1 MPKRS
6 NNIDSQTR
14 QLDLF
19 KDVKPQ
25 PKSSKIKDTSIESS
39 PRLAEEGLGERSKWL
54 TVQYQPVS
62 LFSLKR
68 SDATSMAA
76 KSNLVPTPY
85 SIQMALLKVLIES
98 QGSQHRE
105 DFEDWIESEFKWI
118 KDLEIYIQPPEQLI
132 VNRNG
137 YKLRYWNQQADKDY
151 RKANNKQP
159 PPVMP
164 MQGGFVFREWVYMDG
179 NLSICCGET
188 DRLHELNKLFSL
200 INYFGKKGCFFQYLP
215 YKDDRDFE
223 ENGCSTKPKFQIKP
237 EDLIGSDSKNKSF
250 TVQPM
255 DQLGSKS
262 TFNRINTYSS
272 EKATLKRDRIIKPG
286 FLPLKLTATSAR
298 YDLYT
303 RSTNQDKE

>member
-6 NNIDSQTR
+6 N
-14 QLDLF
+14 
-19 KDVKPQ
+19 
-25 PKSSKIKDTSIESS
+25 
-39 PRLAEEGLGERSKWL
+39 KWL
-54 TVQYQPVS
+54 TVHYQPVS

-85 SIQMALLKVLIES
+85 SIQMALLKVLIETK
-98 QGSQHRE
+98 GYEHRE
-105 DFEDWIESEFKWI
+105 NFDKWIENEFKWI
-118 KDLEIYIQPPEQLI
+118 RDLEIYIQPPKQLI

-137 YKLRYWNQQADKDY
+137 YKLRYYDQSADKAY
-151 RKANNKQP
+151 KSANGQP

-164 MQGGFVFREWVYMDG
+164 MQDGFVFREWVYMEG

-188 DRLHELNKLFSL
+188 DRLDELKSLFSL
-200 INYFGKKGCFFQYLP
+200 INYFGKRGCFFQYLP
-215 YKDDRDFE
+215 YKSDRDFE
-223 ENGCSTKPKFQIKP
+223 ENGCSTEPQFQIKP
-237 EDLIGSDSKNKSF
+237 EDLINTNSNNKSF

-255 DQLGSKS
+255 DELGNKA
-262 TFNRINTYSS
+262 TFSRINPYSS
-272 EKATLKRDRIIKPG
+272 ESAKLDRDRIIKPG

-303 RSTNQDKE
+303 RNPEQDTE

>member
-1 MPKRS
+1 MPKQS
-6 NNIDSQTR
+6 NNVDPKTQ

-19 KDVKPQ
+19 EDVKPQ
-25 PKSSKIKDTSIESS
+25 PKSLETKSS
-39 PRLAEEGLGERSKWL
+39 LKTNSEKWL
-54 TVQYQPVS
+54 TVHYQPVS
-62 LFSLKR
+62 FFSLKR

-98 QGSQHRE
+98 RGDKHR
-105 DFEDWIESEFKWI
+105 DNFEEWIESEFEWI
-118 KDLEIYIQPPEQLI
+118 RDLEIYIQPPEQLI

-159 PPVMP
+159 PTVMP
-164 MQGGFVFREWVYMDG
+164 MQGGFVFREWVYMQG

-188 DRLHELNKLFSL
+188 ERLDELNKLFSL
-200 INYFGKKGCFFQYLP
+200 INYFGKKGCFFQYIP
-215 YKDDRDFE
+215 YKSDRDFA
-223 ENGCSTKPKFQIKP
+223 ENGCSTEPKFKIKP
-237 EDLIGSDSKNKSF
+237 EHLIDSNSNDQSF

-255 DQLGSKS
+255 DKLGAKS
-262 TFNRINTYSS
+262 TFNRINPYSF
-272 EKATLKRDRIIKPG
+272 EKANLKRDRIIKPG

-303 RSTNQDKE
+303 RNPNQNPE

>member
-6 NNIDSQTR
+6 N
-14 QLDLF
+14 
-19 KDVKPQ
+19 
-25 PKSSKIKDTSIESS
+25 
-39 PRLAEEGLGERSKWL
+39 KWL
-54 TVQYQPVS
+54 IVHYQPVS

-85 SIQMALLKVLIES
+85 SIQMALLKVLIETK
-98 QGSQHRE
+98 GYEHRE
-105 DFEDWIESEFKWI
+105 NFEDWSEKEFKWI
-118 KDLEIYIQPPEQLI
+118 RDLEIYIQPPEQLI

-151 RKANNKQP
+151 RKANNRQP

-164 MQGGFVFREWVYMDG
+164 MQDGFVFREWVYMHG

-188 DRLHELNKLFSL
+188 NRLHELEKLFSL

-215 YKDDRDFE
+215 DKTQKTEQPQYQTDPT
-223 ENGCSTKPKFQIKP
+223 N
-237 EDLIGSDSKNKSF
+237 SF
-250 TVQPM
+250 IVQPM
-255 DQLGSKS
+255 DELGDKA
-262 TFNRINTYSS
+262 TFNRINPFSS
-272 EKATLKRDRIIKPG
+272 DLAKLDRDRLIKPG

-303 RSTNQDKE
+303 RTNNENSE

>member
-1 MPKRS
+1 MPKKKQQKQ
-6 NNIDSQTR
+6 IKAQPR
-14 QLDLF
+14 QLNLF
-19 KDVKPQ
+19 QDVQPQ
-25 PKSSKIKDTSIESS
+25 PKSLKGKKKENNDENISK
-39 PRLAEEGLGERSKWL
+39 KWL
-54 TVQYQPVS
+54 TVHYQPVS

-98 QGSQHRE
+98 QGSQHKE
-105 DFEDWIESEFKWI
+105 GFEEWIETEFEWI
-118 KDLEIYIQPPEQLI
+118 RKLEIYIRPPEKLV

-137 YKLRYWNQQADKDY
+137 YKLRYMNSTSRSLFKKKHGREPSSEDIVPLPD
-151 RKANNKQP
+151 
-159 PPVMP
+159 
-164 MQGGFVFREWVYMDG
+164 GFVFREWVYMEG

-188 DRLHELNKLFSL
+188 ERLDELNKLFSL

-215 YKDDRDFE
+215 YKSDRDFVE
-223 ENGCSTKPKFQIKP
+223 KGCSTEPKFQIKP
-237 EDLIGSDSKNKSF
+237 EQLIDSNSNDRSF

-255 DQLGSKS
+255 DKLGAKS
-262 TFNRINTYSS
+262 TFNRINPYSE
-272 EKATLKRDRIIKPG
+272 EKANLKRDRIIKPG

-303 RSTNQDKE
+303 RTPEQDPE

>member
-1 MPKRS
+1 MPKQS
-6 NNIDSQTR
+6 NNIDPQTQ

-39 PRLAEEGLGERSKWL
+39 PSLVGEGLGERSKWL
-54 TVQYQPVS
+54 TVHYQPVS

-85 SIQMALLKVLIES
+85 SIQMALLKVLIETK
-98 QGSQHRE
+98 GYEHRE
-105 DFEDWIESEFKWI
+105 DFDEWIESEFKCI
-118 KDLEIYIQPPEQLI
+118 KKLKIHIQPPEQLV

-137 YKLRYWNQQADKDY
+137 YKLRYFDQSADKAY
-151 RKANNKQP
+151 RSANNRQP

-164 MQGGFVFREWVYMDG
+164 MQDGFVFREWVYMQG

-188 DRLHELNKLFSL
+188 DRLDKLESLFSL
-200 INYFGKKGCFFQYLP
+200 INYFGKRGCFFQYLP
-215 YKDDRDFE
+215 DETQTTEQPQYQTDPT
-223 ENGCSTKPKFQIKP
+223 N
-237 EDLIGSDSKNKSF
+237 SF

-255 DQLGSKS
+255 DELGDKA
-262 TFNRINTYSS
+262 TFNRINPYSS
-272 EKATLKRDRIIKPG
+272 EKATLTRGHASASKADRLIKPG

-298 YDLYT
+298 YDLYN
-303 RSTNQDKE
+303 RINNQNSE

>member
-1 MPKRS
+1 MPKQL
-6 NNIDSQTR
+6 NNTDPQTK

-25 PKSSKIKDTSIESS
+25 PKSLEKKGRAKTNLE
-39 PRLAEEGLGERSKWL
+39 KWL
-54 TVQYQPVS
+54 TVYYQPVS
-62 LFSLKR
+62 LFTLKR

-98 QGSQHRE
+98 QGDKHRE
-105 DFEDWIESEFKWI
+105 DFAEWIEDKFKWI
-118 KDLEIYIQPPEQLI
+118 RDLEIYIQPPKQLI

-137 YKLRYWNQQADKDY
+137 YKLRYSNQQADKDY
-151 RKANNKQP
+151 RKANNRQP

-164 MQGGFVFREWVYMDG
+164 MQDGFVFREWVYMEG

-215 YKDDRDFE
+215 YKSDRDFE
-223 ENGCSTKPKFQIKP
+223 ENGCSTKPQFQIKP
-237 EDLIGSDSKNKSF
+237 EDLINSESNNRSF

-255 DQLGSKS
+255 DELGDKS
-262 TFNRINTYSS
+262 TFNRINPYSS
-272 EKATLKRDRIIKPG
+272 EKASLKRDRIIKPG
-286 FLPLKLTATSAR
+286 FLPLQLLATSAR
-298 YDLYT
+298 YDLYQ
-303 RSTNQDKE
+303 RKDRDDSE

>member
-1 MPKRS
+1 MPKQS
-6 NNIDSQTR
+6 N
-14 QLDLF
+14 
-19 KDVKPQ
+19 
-25 PKSSKIKDTSIESS
+25 
-39 PRLAEEGLGERSKWL
+39 KWL
-54 TVQYQPVS
+54 TVRYQPVS

-76 KSNLVPTPY
+76 KSNLLPTPY

-105 DFEDWIESEFKWI
+105 DFEEWIESEFEWI
-118 KDLEIYIQPPEQLI
+118 RDLEIYIKPPEQLI

-137 YKLRYWNQQADKDY
+137 YKLRYWNQQADKEY

-164 MQGGFVFREWVYMDG
+164 MQGGFVFREWVYMEG

-188 DRLHELNKLFSL
+188 DRLDELNKLFSL

-215 YKDDRDFE
+215 YKDEQDFA
-223 ENGCSTKPKFQIKP
+223 ENGCSPKPKFQIKP
-237 EDLIGSDSKNKSF
+237 EDLINSDSNNSNSNNNSF

-255 DQLGSKS
+255 DELGSKS
-262 TFNRINTYSS
+262 TFNRINPYSS
-272 EKATLKRDRIIKPG
+272 EKATLKRDRLIKLG

-303 RSTNQDKE
+303 RNPNPDTE

>member
-1 MPKRS
+1 MTKKKQKQIEDQP
-6 NNIDSQTR
+6 R
-14 QLDLF
+14 QLNLF
-19 KDVKPQ
+19 QDVQPQ
-25 PKSSKIKDTSIESS
+25 PLEVKKNKNKDENICK
-39 PRLAEEGLGERSKWL
+39 KWL
-54 TVQYQPVS
+54 TVHYQPVS

-98 QGSQHRE
+98 QGSQHKE
-105 DFEDWIESEFKWI
+105 DFDDWIEFEFKWI
-118 KDLEIYIQPPEQLI
+118 KDLEIYIQPPDKLV

-137 YKLRYWNQQADKDY
+137 YKLRYMNSTSRSLFKKKHGREPASDDIV
-151 RKANNKQP
+151 P
-159 PPVMP
+159 LPD
-164 MQGGFVFREWVYMDG
+164 GFVFREWVYMDG

-188 DRLHELNKLFSL
+188 DRLDDLEKLFSL
-200 INYFGKKGCFFQYLP
+200 INYFGKRSCFFQYLP
-215 YKDDRDFE
+215 DKTQRTEQPQYQTDPT
-223 ENGCSTKPKFQIKP
+223 N
-237 EDLIGSDSKNKSF
+237 SF

-255 DQLGSKS
+255 DKLGTKS
-262 TFNRINTYSS
+262 TFNRINPYSS

-303 RSTNQDKE
+303 RTTNKDSE

>member
-1 MPKRS
+1 MPKQS
-6 NNIDSQTR
+6 NNIDPQTQ

-19 KDVKPQ
+19 KDAELQ
-25 PKSSKIKDTSIESS
+25 PKSLEKKSRSKTDSK
-39 PRLAEEGLGERSKWL
+39 KWL
-54 TVQYQPVS
+54 TVHYHPVS

-85 SIQMALLKVLIES
+85 SIQMALFKVLIES
-98 QGSQHRE
+98 QGDKHR
-105 DFEDWIESEFKWI
+105 DNFEEWIESEFQWI
-118 KDLEIYIQPPEQLI
+118 KDLKIYIQPPEQLI

-159 PPVMP
+159 PPTMP
-164 MQGGFVFREWVYMDG
+164 MQGGFVFREWVYMQG

-188 DRLHELNKLFSL
+188 DRLAELNKLFLL
-200 INYFGKKGCFFQYLP
+200 INYFGKKSCFFQYLP
-215 YKDDRDFE
+215 YKDKQDFE
-223 ENGCSTKPKFQIKP
+223 ENGCSTQPQFQIKP
-237 EDLIGSDSKNKSF
+237 EDIINNESDNQSF

-255 DQLGSKS
+255 DELGDKS
-262 TFNRINTYSS
+262 TFNRINPYSS

-303 RSTNQDKE
+303 RNIDENSE